1 MTTLYAALGALA
13 LVSGLIWAVYRL
25 AKNKG
30 ERDERNKRLR
40 IAVEKAR
47 EDRKVAA
54 REFISDPIDKL
65 RDLAK
70 K

>member
-1 MTTLYAALGALA
+1 MTALYVVLA
-13 LVSGLIWAVYRL
+13 VLVLVSGLIYWIYRM
-25 AKNKG
+25 AKSKG
-30 ERDERNKRLR
+30 EKDERNERLR

-54 REFISDPIDKL
+54 GAFRSDPLDVM